1 MANNPPVAP
10 PRDEPRVISEW
21 SIDTLYVHLSRIVEE
36 LDKRLSGVI
45 EGRSQLVNTA
55 IKSVEQSAQAALS
68 ASEKA
73 TTKAEASSEKR
84 FEGTNEWRATVQD
97 LIKDTVSRTEV
108 DAKML
113 AVDKEMSGIV
123 SRIDRIEAKGLGI
136 QTGWGILVT
145 VITLAAIIFGVVMAL
160 RGK

>member
-1 MANNPPVAP
+1 
-10 PRDEPRVISEW
+10 
-21 SIDTLYVHLSRIVEE
+21 VEE

-45 EGRSQLVNTA
+45 EARSQLVNTA
-55 IKSVEQSAQAALS
+55 IKSVEQSAQAALA